1 MSSNFHP
8 FKDMKES
15 ARAQHELDK
24 ANFAAVRAES
34 KASWEEAKLSP
45 KQRQAKVQAEREEQ
59 IAKANARTIEAQAR
73 IDAAKRARD
82 N

>member
-34 KASWEEAKLSP
+34 KAAWEEAKAL
-45 KQRQAKVQAEREEQ
+45 AKTASGKS
-59 IAKANARTIEAQAR
+59 AGGP
-73 IDAAKRARD
+73 
-82 N
+82 

>member
-1 MSSNFHP
+1 
-8 FKDMKES
+8 MKES

>member
-24 ANFAAVRAES
+24 ANFAAVRADRKPRGKKQSSRQNSVRQKCRRNVKSNRES
-34 KASWEEAKLSP
+34 K
-45 KQRQAKVQAEREEQ
+45 RQ
-59 IAKANARTIEAQAR
+59 NH
-73 IDAAKRARD
+73 
-82 N
+82 

>member
-34 KASWEEAKLSP
+34 KAAWEEAKLSP
-45 KQRQAKVQAEREEQ
+45 KQRQAKVQ
-59 IAKANARTIEAQAR
+59 AKANARTIEAQAR